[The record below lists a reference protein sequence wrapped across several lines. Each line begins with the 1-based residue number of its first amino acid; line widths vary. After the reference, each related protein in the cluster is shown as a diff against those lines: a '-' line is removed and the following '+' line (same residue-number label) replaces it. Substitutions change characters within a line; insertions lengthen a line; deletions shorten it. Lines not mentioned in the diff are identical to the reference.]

1 MKSLSAHFKWISAVL
16 AVLIFFS
23 STGLTVRAHY
33 CASEH
38 TLIKSIFSSE
48 LSCEHDKTDQ
58 TSSNETGAVQDC
70 CHHKPEKSK
79 PKHDCCTDFRQY
91 YQMNVD
97 ADVSVVKINICDFI
111 LTKEIPSFFTN
122 LLPEVDLPSGI
133 KESEIST
140 PLLSGI
146 KLLTSLHQLKIDL
159 NCTIV

>member
-1 MKSLSAHFKWISAVL
+1 MISSVL

-48 LSCEHDKTDQ
+48 LSCDHDKTDP
-58 TSSNETGAVQDC
+58 TTCNERGTVQDC

-79 PKHDCCTDFRQY
+79 SKHNCCTDFRQY
-91 YQMNVD
+91 FRMNVD
-97 ADVSVVKINICDFI
+97 ADVSVVKINICDLIFI
-111 LTKEIPSFFTN
+111 KEIPSFFTS
-122 LLPEVDLPSGI
+122 LLPQVDVPNGI
-133 KESEIST
+133 RESEIIT

-146 KLLTSLHQLKIDL
+146 NLLTSLHQLKIDI
-159 NCTIV
+159 NCTFV